1 MPYQQSR
8 KMIDEGCAIALAS
21 DCNPGSSPGFNMN
34 FVVSLACIGTKM
46 LPEEAINAAT
56 FNGACAMELQHL
68 TGSIAAGKKADLL
81 ITRSIPSIAYIP
93 YSFSSVVIEKTI
105 IKGELY
111 I

>member
-1 MPYQQSR
+1 
-8 KMIDEGCAIALAS
+8 
-21 DCNPGSSPGFNMN
+21 
-34 FVVSLACIGTKM
+34 
-46 LPEEAINAAT
+46 
-56 FNGACAMELQHL
+56 MELQHL

-81 ITRSIPSIAYIP
+81 ITKSIPSIAYLP